1 MDYEQ
6 LAADL
11 LRALRGKRSQLAF
24 SRRLGYRSNVAARWE
39 NKRCW
44 PTAAGMLQVAGKTG
58 IDVRAK
64 LASFFMV
71 PRPWLMSAE
80 VNPAS
85 GAGVVALLADLR
97 GSVAIVDLAREAGF
111 SRFSVSRWLQG
122 ISEPRL
128 PDFLR
133 LIEAA
138 SLRVLDFVAAFV
150 DPTQLPSV
158 ARPWA
163 EREAAREAAFTRPWS
178 HAVLRALELEAY
190 RRRPRHEPGFIAAC
204 LGIDPAE
211 EAACLQVLA
220 RARQIRRHDHKWVV
234 RDAAA
239 VDLRAQTA
247 RVRDLKAFWFSVART
262 RLEAGADGT
271 FGFNLFAASE
281 ADLHALRELYLA
293 FFQQMQ
299 ARIAQSE
306 PSQCVALFGA
316 QLLRLDSPH
325 AGATAPT
332 AANRVTRRS

>member
-6 LAADL
+6 LAAEV

-44 PTAAGMLQVAGKTG
+44 PTAAGMLQVASKTG

-64 LASFFMV
+64 LAAFFLV
-71 PRPWLMSAE
+71 PRPWLSE
-80 VNPAS
+80 VKPAS
-85 GAGVVALLADLR
+85 RAGVVALLADLR

-122 ISEPRL
+122 VSEPRL

-150 DPTQLPSV
+150 DPTLLPSI
-158 ARPWA
+158 AAQWA
-163 EREAAREAAFTRPWS
+163 ELEAAREAAFARPWS

-190 RRRPRHEPGFIAAC
+190 RQQPRHEPGFIAAR
-204 LGIDPAE
+204 LGIAEAE
-211 EAACLQVLA
+211 ERACLQVLA
-220 RARQIRRHDHKWVV
+220 RAHQIRRKARKWTV
-234 RDAAA
+234 RDGAA
-239 VDLRAQTA
+239 VDLRAETA
-247 RVRDLKAFWFSVART
+247 RVRDLKAFWFSVARS

-281 ADLHALRELYLA
+281 ADLIALRELYLG
-293 FFQQMQ
+293 FFQQIQ

-306 PSQCVALFGA
+306 PSECVALFGA
-316 QLLRLDSPH
+316 QLLRLDAPL
-325 AGATAPT
+325 ATVRQPD
-332 AANRVTRRS
+332 RRRRS